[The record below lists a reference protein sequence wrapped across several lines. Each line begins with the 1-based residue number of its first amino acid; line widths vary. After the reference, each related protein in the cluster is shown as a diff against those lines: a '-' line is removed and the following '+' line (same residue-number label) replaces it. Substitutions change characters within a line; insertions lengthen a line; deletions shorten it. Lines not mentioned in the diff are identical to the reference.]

1 MVARAGPKPA
11 IRKAP
16 RLHEHWERQWIIV
29 CLGVISIATVALAA
43 AFASAGLVNLAVKQQ
58 DTPDGYVTA
67 VKFVLLFIEAA
78 TYLLLVARAKSAMF
92 NTDAQ
97 LIASGSD
104 RRRAVQRVYDI
115 LFWQLY
121 FLVLLVAIVAVER

>member
-1 MVARAGPKPA
+1 M
-11 IRKAP
+11 
-16 RLHEHWERQWIIV
+16 HEHWERQWIIV